1 MDLRPVAAADL
12 EAFERAAE
20 GAFHEDAHPE
30 DAPLAAKLFEPERS
44 LAVFDGGRIVGTAGV
59 YTRALTVPG
68 GPVPAACVTAV
79 GGPPPPP
86 PPGPPPWVMRPPPE
100 GGPPPGR

>member
-1 MDLRPVAAADL
+1 MDLRPVASADV

-30 DAPLAAKLFEPERS
+30 DAALAAKLFEPERS
-44 LAVFDGGRIVGTAGV
+44 LAVFDGGQIVGTAGV

-68 GPVPAACVTAV
+68 GPVPAACVTA
-79 GGPPPPP
+79 GGVLPPPPP
-86 PPGPPPWVMRPPPE
+86 RGPLTRKMRPQLQD
-100 GGPPPGR
+100 